1 MNNYKIICK
10 QSLKIKKNKK
20 PNRGNSTLRVPR
32 AVTQV
37 DGLPPA
43 QVTKCHTIKNGL
55 LRYTCVRCYR
65 TRETSQSKRDA

>member
-37 DGLPPA
+37 DGLAVFA
-43 QVTKCHTIKNGL
+43 QIGV
-55 LRYTCVRCYR
+55 V
-65 TRETSQSKRDA
+65 AP

>member
-43 QVTKCHTIKNGL
+43 QVIA
-55 LRYTCVRCYR
+55 V
-65 TRETSQSKRDA
+65 TRRIEL

>member
-20 PNRGNSTLRVPR
+20 PNRENSTLRVPR

-43 QVTKCHTIKNGL
+43 QVIAVVVCIRNHTARL
-55 LRYTCVRCYR
+55 EASPYDT
-65 TRETSQSKRDA
+65 